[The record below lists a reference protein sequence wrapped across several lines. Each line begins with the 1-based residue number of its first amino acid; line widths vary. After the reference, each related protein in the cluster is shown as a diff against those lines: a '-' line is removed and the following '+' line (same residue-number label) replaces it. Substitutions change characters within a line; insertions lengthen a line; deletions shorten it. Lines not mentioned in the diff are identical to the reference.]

1 MTVCL
6 ANFQNPLEK
15 FSTLVELLTYRA
27 QSQPDRKAYTFLRD
41 GETEEVSLTYSKLD
55 QQARAIATH
64 LQSLKAS
71 GERVLLLYPPGLDF
85 IAAFFGCLYAN
96 VVAVPVYPPKRNQSL
111 SRLQAIASD
120 AQTRIALTVSSTLTQ
135 IQSQFAQ
142 EPEFANMQLSAT
154 DSIAVERASDWQEVQ
169 IDRNTL
175 AFLQYTSGS
184 TGTPKGVMVSHG
196 NLLQN
201 SKYTQ
206 QIWEYNSQSV
216 MVTWLPV
223 FHDMGLIYGVLQP
236 LYQGFPCY
244 MMAPVSFIQKP
255 IRWLQAISRY
265 KATHSGAPN
274 FAYELCLLKTTPEE
288 RASLDLSSWH
298 MTLNGAEPVRAH
310 TLKQFTQ
317 VFQSCGFDLATFCP
331 GYGLAEATLVV
342 AGVQNQKVPSFYTVQ
357 AEALA
362 QNQVRES
369 NTEKKLQTLV
379 GCGYPGIDTKVI
391 IVHPESLSQCASD
404 EIGEIWVSGSTVAQ
418 GYWQRTEET
427 MQTFGAY
434 LEDTKEG
441 PFMRT
446 GDLGFLKDGELFIT
460 GRLKDLIIIRG
471 SNHYPQDIE
480 HTVEQS
486 HPALRSGFGAAFAI
500 EADGV
505 ERLAITYE
513 VERSYLRKL
522 DINEVIGAIRKAVF
536 EQHQLQVYAVLLLKT
551 ATIPKTSSGKIQRR
565 ACRNE
570 FLNRSLDIVGEWTAV
585 NPQQLDL
592 EQLQIEVE
600 SLWEDVRDSLQYN
613 LEEKVQAIGKNNTEL
628 DSPITK
634 ERIQDWLISHL
645 SRNLQIQPNDIDIQE
660 SFAYYGMDSTL
671 ATSTIYEL
679 MKLLKSDLEPT
690 LPWEYPN
697 IESLAQHLSEQYSQ
711 LQTVS

>member
-15 FSTLVELLTYRA
+15 FSTLVELLIYRA
-27 QSQPDRKAYTFLRD
+27 QSQPEQKAYIFLRD
-41 GETEEVSLTYSKLD
+41 GETEEVSLTYSELD
-55 QQARAIATH
+55 LQARAIASH

-96 VVAVPVYPPKRNQSL
+96 AVAVPVYPPKRNQNL
-111 SRLQAIASD
+111 SRLRVIASD

-142 EPEFANMQLSAT
+142 ELEFADMQLLAT

-169 IDRNTL
+169 IDRDTL

-236 LYQGFPCY
+236 LYEGFPCY

-274 FAYELCLLKTTPEE
+274 FAYELCVLKTTPEE
-288 RASLDLSSWH
+288 RATLDLSSWH
-298 MTLNGAEPVRAH
+298 MTLNGAEPVRAN

-317 VFQSCGFDLATFCP
+317 VFQCCGFNLATFCP

-342 AGVQNQKVPSFYTVQ
+342 AGVQNQKVPSFYTVK

-362 QNQVRES
+362 QNQVIEG
-369 NTEKKLQTLV
+369 NTEKELQTLV
-379 GCGYPGIDTKVI
+379 GCGYPGIDTKVS
-391 IVHPESLSQCASD
+391 IVHPESLTQCRP
-404 EIGEIWVSGSTVAQ
+404 EEVGEIWVSGSTVTQ

-427 MQTFGAY
+427 QETFGAY
-434 LEDTKEG
+434 LKDTKEG

-480 HTVEQS
+480 LTVEQS
-486 HPALRSGFGAAFAI
+486 HPALRRGFGAAFSI
-500 EADGV
+500 EVDGV
-505 ERLAITYE
+505 ERLAIAQE

-522 DINEVIGAIRKAVF
+522 DINEVTGAIRKVVS
-536 EQHQLQVYAVLLLKT
+536 EQHHLQVYAVLLLKT
-551 ATIPKTSSGKIQRR
+551 ASIPKTSSGKIQRR
-565 ACRNE
+565 ACRIG
-570 FLNRSLDIVGEWTAV
+570 FLNKSLDIVGEWTAA

-592 EQLQIEVE
+592 EQLQVEVE
-600 SLWEDVRDSLQYN
+600 SLWEDVQDSLQCN
-613 LEEKVQAIGKNNTEL
+613 LEEKAQAIGRSSNDL
-628 DSPITK
+628 SGPITK
-634 ERIQDWLISHL
+634 EKIQAWLISYL
-645 SRNLQIQPNDIDIQE
+645 SLNLQIQQNDIDIQE
-660 SFAYYGMDSTL
+660 SFAYYGMDSTI
-671 ATSTIYEL
+671 ATNIIYEL
-679 MKLLKSDLEPT
+679 MNWLHCDLDPT
-690 LPWEYPN
+690 LLWEYPN
-697 IESLAQHLSEQYSQ
+697 IESLAQYLAEQYSQ
-711 LQTVS
+711 PQTV